1 MGSQVVNALLTQM
14 DKLKS
19 SPNVI
24 ILTTSN
30 ITAAIGKPIFILK
43 LECRA
48 AILKPC
54 TVTGSSFGA
63 FARYGRPLGN
73 SLAWGFLIPLLL
85 LSSSDK
91 CNLTLY
97 TAEYQ
102 PPFFLSF
109 HMLNFIYYLQHSKP
123 LWCPYTPLLD
133 CRYRICW
140 SSRYQSLRRS
150 SNTSS
155 SLWNSKVVLA
165 GTCAKGNPIE
175 FSGDTLPV
183 NSLQE
188 YFFLNLRHCFPFSR
202 GWCWFIGNWVL
213 LLTNTGIM

>member
-54 TVTGSSFGA
+54 AVTGSSFGA

-73 SLAWGFLIPLLL
+73 SLA
-85 LSSSDK
+85 
-91 CNLTLY
+91 
-97 TAEYQ
+97 
-102 PPFFLSF
+102 
-109 HMLNFIYYLQHSKP
+109 
-123 LWCPYTPLLD
+123 
-133 CRYRICW
+133 
-140 SSRYQSLRRS
+140 
-150 SNTSS
+150 
-155 SLWNSKVVLA
+155 
-165 GTCAKGNPIE
+165 
-175 FSGDTLPV
+175 
-183 NSLQE
+183 
-188 YFFLNLRHCFPFSR
+188 
-202 GWCWFIGNWVL
+202 
-213 LLTNTGIM
+213 